1 MKTIPA
7 RHRATALAVCALL
20 GVSYLPT
27 ASAASTATTATP
39 ATSTTFTGSWA
50 TSQPGT
56 VTNNPAWQNQTLRMV
71 ARTSLGGGQIRVDLS
86 DAGVA
91 SAATFGHVTVGIQ
104 QNGGT
109 TTATPVTV
117 TFNGGSRSVTVPA
130 GGRVASDPV
139 TMSVTPGT
147 RLLVSLYV
155 PSGSP
160 ISTAP
165 SNTYA
170 LQTEYDATGVDASGD
185 QFFPT
190 SNSFGFTTFL
200 AGVDVDSSANSTV
213 VAIGDSITAAMG
225 TPGDSDTA
233 WTDYLAA
240 HTAQAGLAVVNVGET
255 GDQVIA
261 DQPGNP
267 SVSTRW
273 TRDVLN
279 IPGARTVIEEG
290 GINDLRAGVTAAQLE
305 AAQTKLASLAHSAGL
320 KFLLTALTPCGGVS
334 GTGTESCNSA
344 FETQRL
350 AYNKWV
356 RGGAGGTE
364 DGYVDFD
371 AALGGY
377 TNSAGVGIINKI
389 YDSGDHIH
397 PNIQGNAVMADLVP
411 VGKL

>member
-1 MKTIPA
+1 MKAIPA
-7 RHRATALAVCALL
+7 RHRATALAVCALAGASFL
-20 GVSYLPT
+20 PAASAASSTSPT
-27 ASAASTATTATP
+27 ASAAAA
-39 ATSTTFTGSWA
+39 TTFTGTWA
-50 TSQPGT
+50 TSQPST
-56 VTNNPAWQNQTLRMV
+56 VANNPAWQNQTLRMV
-71 ARTSLGGGQIRVDLS
+71 ARTSLGGDQIRVDLS
-86 DAGVA
+86 DAGMA
-91 SAATFGHVTVGIQ
+91 GAATFGHVTVGVQ

-130 GGRVASDPV
+130 GGKVASDPV
-139 TMSVTPGT
+139 AMPVTPGT
-147 RLLVSLYV
+147 RLLVSIYV
-155 PSGSP
+155 PSSAP

-170 LQTEYDATGVDASGD
+170 LQTEYNANGVDASGD

-190 SNSFGFTTFL
+190 TNTFGFTTFL
-200 AGVDVDSSANSTV
+200 AGVDVDSAAKSTV

-225 TPGDSDTA
+225 TPGNSDTA

-240 HTAQAGLAVVNVGET
+240 RTGQVGLGMVNVGET

-267 SVSTRW
+267 SVTTRW
-273 TRDVLN
+273 TRDVLD

-305 AAQTKLASLAHSAGL
+305 AAQIKLAASAHNAGL
-320 KFLLTALTPCGGVS
+320 KFLLTTLTPCGGVG

-350 AYNKWV
+350 AYNSWV
-356 RGGAGGTE
+356 RGGAGGIA
-364 DGYVDFD
+364 DGYSDFD

-377 TNSAGVGIINKI
+377 SNNGVGILNST

>member
-1 MKTIPA
+1 MKPLP
-7 RHRATALAVCALL
+7 RRYRAAALAACAVLGTCSLL
-20 GVSYLPT
+20 GTSSLPS
-27 ASAASTATTATP
+27 ASAASTATPAFTA
-39 ATSTTFTGSWA
+39 SWA

-56 VTNNPAWQNQTLRMV
+56 VTNSPAWQNQTLRMV
-71 ARTSLGGGQIRVDLS
+71 ARTSLGGSQVRVDLS
-86 DAGVA
+86 DPGEA
-91 SAATFGHVTVGIQ
+91 SAATFGHVTIGVQ

-109 TTATPVTV
+109 TTAAPVTV
-117 TFNGGSRSVTVPA
+117 TFNGGSRTVTVPA

-139 TMSVTPGT
+139 TMDVTPGT

-170 LQTEYDATGVDASGD
+170 LQTEYNATGVDAAGD

-190 SNSFGFTTFL
+190 GNTFGFTTFL
-200 AGVDVDSSANSTV
+200 AGVDVAAPAASSV

-240 HTAQAGLAVVNVGET
+240 HTAQAGLGVVNMGET

-273 TRDVLN
+273 THDVLDV
-279 IPGARTVIEEG
+279 PGVRSVIEEG
-290 GINDLRAGVTAAQLE
+290 GINDLRAGVTAARLE
-305 AAQTKLASLAHSAGL
+305 TAQIALASAAHKAGL
-320 KFLLTALTPCGGVS
+320 KFLLTTLTPCGGV
-334 GTGTESCNSA
+334 GGAACNST

-350 AYNKWV
+350 AYNSWV
-356 RGGAGGTE
+356 RGGAGGNE
-364 DGYVDFD
+364 DGYADFD

-377 TNSAGVGIINKI
+377 SSDGVGILNHV